1 MKRFFLFTVVS
12 LFVLCMGSVDLKG
25 QNDSVQT
32 DFQKGFSITA
42 DIGGG
47 FNKYPILSRE
57 FCPGFGMGVGMR
69 YDFHRFWGV
78 SAGLRFENYYTTD
91 KEFSI
96 HDLII
101 PVEMEYHLPYF
112 YLCGGVRFG
121 VCINTWTAA
130 NAREAFSIGGTL
142 GLGGRIPLTQSDHL
156 SIGVHGA
163 LINVF
168 EAYYTDGTF
177 KRYVEGFPRYTVM
190 LRVGYSHRF

>member
-69 YDFHRFWGV
+69 YDFH
-78 SAGLRFENYYTTD
+78 
-91 KEFSI
+91 
-96 HDLII
+96 
-101 PVEMEYHLPYF
+101 
-112 YLCGGVRFG
+112 
-121 VCINTWTAA
+121 
-130 NAREAFSIGGTL
+130 
-142 GLGGRIPLTQSDHL
+142 
-156 SIGVHGA
+156 
-163 LINVF
+163 
-168 EAYYTDGTF
+168 
-177 KRYVEGFPRYTVM
+177 
-190 LRVGYSHRF
+190 